1 MNSIN
6 FPLFAAIV
14 GLLIL
19 FVAGLFL
26 GLALG
31 RRNGRL
37 EAERELPDRLASER
51 DDAVKRS
58 RAVIGGQVA
67 EQLAPYLPDF
77 PCDPGDARFIG
88 KPVDFVCFSGA
99 GGSAS
104 AGTSAVA
111 ASSGG
116 IVDEIIFVEVK
127 SGGSGLSKTEKSVR
141 DAIIGGR
148 VRWVEYRIP
157 LD

>member
-1 MNSIN
+1 MNPIN
-6 FPLFAAIV
+6 FPLLAALL
-14 GLLIL
+14 GLLVL

-37 EAERELPDRLASER
+37 EAERELPDRLVSER
-51 DDAVKRS
+51 EDAVKRS
-58 RAVIGGQVA
+58 RAVVGGQVA

-88 KPVDFVCFSGA
+88 KPIDFVCFSGGSGRAAAEA
-99 GGSAS
+99 GG
-104 AGTSAVA
+104 T
-111 ASSGG
+111 
-116 IVDEIIFVEVK
+116 VDEIIFVEVK

>member
-1 MNSIN
+1 MNSADYTFFI
-6 FPLFAAIV
+6 AIF
-14 GLLIL
+14 GLLVL

-58 RAVIGGQVA
+58 RAVVGGQVA

-88 KPVDFVCFSGA
+88 KPIDFVCFSGA
-99 GGSAS
+99 GGAAS
-104 AGTSAVA
+104 ATSA
-111 ASSGG
+111 GG
-116 IVDEIIFVEVK
+116 SVEEIIFVEVK
-127 SGGSGLSKTEKSVR
+127 SGGSGLSRTEKSVR
-141 DAIIGGR
+141 DAVVAGR

>member
-1 MNSIN
+1 MNPIN
-6 FPLFAAIV
+6 FSFYAAII
-14 GLLIL
+14 GLFVL

-37 EAERELPDRLASER
+37 EAERELPDRLVSER
-51 DDAVKRS
+51 EDAVKRS
-58 RAVIGGQVA
+58 RAVVGGQVA
-67 EQLAPYLPDF
+67 EQIAPYLPDF

-88 KPVDFVCFSGA
+88 KPIDFVCFSG
-99 GGSAS
+99 GS
-104 AGTSAVA
+104 GRA
-111 ASSGG
+111 AAEAGG

-127 SGGSGLSKTEKSVR
+127 SGGSSLSKTEKSVR

>member
-1 MNSIN
+1 MNPIN
-6 FPLFAAIV
+6 FPLLTAIF
-14 GLLIL
+14 GLFVL
-19 FVAGLFL
+19 FVAGIFL

-58 RAVIGGQVA
+58 RAVVGGQVA

-88 KPVDFVCFSGA
+88 KPIDFVCFSGA
-99 GGSAS
+99 GGVAS
-104 AGTSAVA
+104 ST
-111 ASSGG
+111 SSGG
-116 IVDEIIFVEVK
+116 SVEEIIFVEVK
-127 SGGSGLSKTEKSVR
+127 SGGSGLTKTEKSVR

-157 LD
+157 LS

>member
-1 MNSIN
+1 MNPIDL
-6 FPLFAAIV
+6 PLLAAII
-14 GLLIL
+14 GLLVL

-31 RRNGRL
+31 KRNGRL
-37 EAERELPDRLASER
+37 EVERELPDRLVTER
-51 DDAVKRS
+51 EDAVKRS

-88 KPVDFVCFSGA
+88 KPVDFVCFSGGSGRAAAASTEA
-99 GGSAS
+99 GG
-104 AGTSAVA
+104 TVE
-111 ASSGG
+111 
-116 IVDEIIFVEVK
+116 EIIFVEVK

-141 DAIIGGR
+141 DAIVGGR